1 MAMGAECKDSTEIH
15 HGWVNQVHEEAS
27 PGVTVTRGRLWNPN
41 HVALF
46 DSGLSFLS
54 GSTPYFHSSSWE
66 HAKCK
71 PESGSL
77 TFLFP
82 EYP

>member
-1 MAMGAECKDSTEIH
+1 MGQSVRTPWKFTVAGLTKYMKRR
-15 HGWVNQVHEEAS
+15 V
-27 PGVTVTRGRLWNPN
+27 PGVTVTQGRLRNPN

-77 TFLFP
+77 TFP